1 VPEPAT
7 GSARLI
13 LELFPVNDPLEL
25 KLVRVCVF
33 CGSTPGTDERYVKAA
48 AELADVLAQ
57 AGVDIVY
64 GGGGTG
70 VMGALAD
77 AGLAAGAEVI
87 GVIPRVLVDREL
99 AHRGVTDL
107 RLVADMH
114 ERKATMAALAD
125 AYVAMP
131 GGIGTLEELFE
142 IWTWGKLGL
151 HSKRIGL
158 LDVGGFYQPLLAFLD
173 QVVHAGFLPAADRAA
188 LCVAATPRDLL
199 DQLMAKE
206 RS

>member
-1 VPEPAT
+1 M
-7 GSARLI
+7 
-13 LELFPVNDPLEL
+13 
-25 KLVRVCVF
+25 F
-33 CGSTPGTDERYVKAA
+33 CGSTPGTDERYMKAA
-48 AELADVLAQ
+48 TELAEVLAQ
-57 AGVDIVY
+57 SGMGIVY
-64 GGGGTG
+64 GGGNVGM
-70 VMGALAD
+70 MGAVAD

-87 GVIPRVLVDREL
+87 GVIPRILVDREL
-99 AHRGVTDL
+99 AHPGLTDL

-125 AYVAMP
+125 AYIAMP

-142 IWTWGKLGL
+142 IWTWGKLGI

-158 LDVGGFYQPLLAFLD
+158 LDVGGFYQPLLAFID
-173 QVVHAGFLPAADRAA
+173 QVVEAGFLPPADRDA
-188 LCVAATPRDLL
+188 LCVAATPRDLV

>member
-1 VPEPAT
+1 
-7 GSARLI
+7 
-13 LELFPVNDPLEL
+13 L

-48 AELADVLAQ
+48 VELAEAVAQ
-57 AGVDIVY
+57 SGAGIVY
-64 GGGGTG
+64 GGAG
-70 VMGALAD
+70 VGMMGALAN

-87 GVIPRVLVDREL
+87 GVIPRILVDREL
-99 AHRGVTDL
+99 AHPGLTEL

-125 AYVAMP
+125 AYIAMP

-151 HSKRIGL
+151 HNKRIGL

-173 QVVHAGFLPAADRAA
+173 QVVEAGFLPQADRAA
-188 LCVAATPRDLL
+188 LCVAEKPRDLL
-199 DQLMAKE
+199 DQLTAKE